1 MVYYINPVNEGII
14 SCNSNGDGYTVTLKW
29 NIAYPTVRTNKMAY
43 HIYMST
49 DESTVFSEGV
59 KFVSVG
65 TATTTDIFDLDPG
78 EIYHWAVRGIEY
90 NEDLFDLTTLP
101 ETFSNLKVYPSS
113 ILRAN
118 ITETATLI
126 TLLDSSEFPATGT
139 VRIGVE
145 LVNYTSNDL
154 LNNDLVLTSALLQRG
169 YNSTTATYHNTDG
182 YDGYETWSPFVTF
195 TLGREEM
202 NTRVF
207 SVQSRFDL
215 DAFSY
220 TIPDGYHQITQDI
233 LTTDLSGSDASNVG
247 FPSYDYAG
255 WHRTNPADLFSGACV
270 GSYFGGQQG
279 CADGFNVRGLSIQEQ
294 NNQRQELLLNITAE
308 PVCLIRKRWTGIT
321 CSCYIPSTEYADD
334 RCPKCLGTKFIIG
347 WDQYFNPRSTDGRIM
362 VRFSPADDDVKTYE
376 AGLESEFITECW
388 TLTVPTVK
396 DRDIIVRF
404 DQDGNEEFRYEILS
418 VNRNKTL
425 MGLQGAQKFKVQ
437 RIRKTD
443 PAYQIAVFR
452 DTSTLPAKL
461 NTAIGSA
468 SNIAPHVHEIVTS
481 NQSPANFGQ
490 ITSTVQGHS
499 HQVTWRNGQLVVLEA
514 LGHTHDIIL

>member
-14 SCNSNGDGYTVTLKW
+14 SCNSTGDGYTVTLKW
-29 NIAYPTVRTNKMAY
+29 NVAYPSTRTNKIAY

-49 DESTVFSEGV
+49 DERTVFSEGV
-59 KFVSVG
+59 KFISIG
-65 TATTTDIFDLDPG
+65 TATTVDIFDLDPG
-78 EIYHWAVRGIEY
+78 EMYHYAIRAVEY
-90 NEDLFDLTTLP
+90 NQYLYNLTTLP
-101 ETFSNLKVYPSS
+101 ETFNSLKIYPSS
-113 ILRAN
+113 VLRSD
-118 ITETATLI
+118 ITENDILI
-126 TLLDSSEFPATGT
+126 TLLDSSEFPSTGT

-154 LNNDLVLTSALLQRG
+154 ANNNLVLTSAILQRG
-169 YNSTTATYHNTDG
+169 YNGSTPSSHNTDG
-182 YDGYETWSPFVTF
+182 YDGYVTWSPFVTF

-215 DAFSY
+215 DQFSF
-220 TIPDGYHQITQDI
+220 TSTDGYHQVTKDI
-233 LTTDLSGSDASNVG
+233 LTTDLAGSDASNVA

-255 WHRTNPADLFSGACV
+255 WHRTNPADLFSGQCV

-279 CADGFNVRGLSIQEQ
+279 CADGFNVRGLSVQEQ
-294 NNQRQELLLNITAE
+294 SNQREELLLGITGE

-321 CSCYIPSTEYADD
+321 CSCYIPSSEYSDD

-347 WDQYFNPRSTDGRIM
+347 WDQYFNPRSSDGRIQ

-425 MGLQGAQKFKVQ
+425 FGLMGAQKFKVQ

-443 PAYQIAVFR
+443 PAYQIPVFR
-452 DTSTLPAKL
+452 DTSTMPTKL
-461 NTAIGSA
+461 NTTIGSA
-468 SNIAPHVHEIVTS
+468 ATIPPHVHEIVTT
-481 NQSPANFGQ
+481 NQSPSNFGQ

-499 HQVTWRNGQLVVLEA
+499 HQVVWRSGQLIVLEA